1 VIEVTQLAF
10 ATFGGVILEGYVKR
24 QVFLVRL
31 LIGSTALGGV
41 SAFAQQAAAQ
51 AQAAAPAPVQQ
62 GDGEIIVTATRRSE
76 SLQTVPVSVSAV
88 TAQSVAQRGITNVQ
102 SLAVSIPN
110 LSVRPAPATKSA
122 AMLTIR
128 GQVQRDNLITL
139 DPSVGV
145 YVDDIYL
152 SRAYS
157 ALNEL
162 LDPERVEVL
171 RGPQGTL
178 FGRNTIGGAI
188 RVITAKPDTSAGLT
202 GFGYAGIGNY
212 GMLEMGAAVTVPI
225 VQDRL
230 AIRYAGNIRKRNGYT
245 SSYLVSEPYTGDNSI
260 IRKIDT
266 DDEQITSHRLSVRWQ
281 PTESTTLDASYYL
294 FEENSNGVMIANVTG
309 DISTATI
316 TSADPFAFTTS
327 KRTSPQR
334 QDDFFSALTPI
345 RPYSRARSEIA
356 QATLAQE
363 IGDNITFKAIGS
375 YSKSRNNSHTNGSG
389 IVTDS
394 IALVEFSPELSQK
407 QRQYTGEVQLYG
419 NAFGDQLDWISG
431 LYYFSERGSDFS
443 PATTRVFGSTAS
455 AVAFSG
461 VGRNKSKSAFASLTY
476 HVTPE
481 LSIRGGGRYTIDD
494 KAFSGSTRRF
504 SGACVYEPG
513 EGVITSTEPGG
524 PCSLDRSNTY
534 KYWIW
539 DAGIDYKFSNMIFGY
554 LKAGNGVRGG
564 GQQSR
569 AVNTAT
575 ADAFAPDKVVNYE
588 AGIKAQL
595 FNRKW
600 LINAAVFH
608 TDYSNVQQTY
618 IVGPPVA
625 PTTTT
630 VIVNQGSADV
640 NGFEVETNLRLS
652 SALSVSGSVGYT
664 DISLAN
670 KAIVAPFVNRWKYS
684 GAVNLEQPI
693 GNVTLL
699 GQLTYDH
706 SGKFYATQ
714 DPTIPNVHMD
724 GSDLVGARLAVRLDN
739 GLELAIWGRNLTNDK
754 YFTYA
759 TVTADVIGA
768 TVGAPRTYGAQA
780 RFTF

>member
-294 FEENSNGVMIANVTG
+294 FEEQWRDDRQRHGRHQHG
-309 DISTATI
+309 D
-316 TSADPFAFTTS
+316 D
-327 KRTSPQR
+327 
-334 QDDFFSALTPI
+334 
-345 RPYSRARSEIA
+345 Y
-356 QATLAQE
+356 
-363 IGDNITFKAIGS
+363 
-375 YSKSRNNSHTNGSG
+375 
-389 IVTDS
+389 
-394 IALVEFSPELSQK
+394 
-407 QRQYTGEVQLYG
+407 
-419 NAFGDQLDWISG
+419 FG
-431 LYYFSERGSDFS
+431 
-443 PATTRVFGSTAS
+443 
-455 AVAFSG
+455 
-461 VGRNKSKSAFASLTY
+461 
-476 HVTPE
+476 
-481 LSIRGGGRYTIDD
+481 
-494 KAFSGSTRRF
+494 
-504 SGACVYEPG
+504 
-513 EGVITSTEPGG
+513 
-524 PCSLDRSNTY
+524 
-534 KYWIW
+534 
-539 DAGIDYKFSNMIFGY
+539 
-554 LKAGNGVRGG
+554 
-564 GQQSR
+564 
-569 AVNTAT
+569 
-575 ADAFAPDKVVNYE
+575 
-588 AGIKAQL
+588 
-595 FNRKW
+595 
-600 LINAAVFH
+600 
-608 TDYSNVQQTY
+608 
-618 IVGPPVA
+618 
-625 PTTTT
+625 
-630 VIVNQGSADV
+630 
-640 NGFEVETNLRLS
+640 
-652 SALSVSGSVGYT
+652 
-664 DISLAN
+664 
-670 KAIVAPFVNRWKYS
+670 
-684 GAVNLEQPI
+684 
-693 GNVTLL
+693 
-699 GQLTYDH
+699 
-706 SGKFYATQ
+706 
-714 DPTIPNVHMD
+714 
-724 GSDLVGARLAVRLDN
+724 
-739 GLELAIWGRNLTNDK
+739 
-754 YFTYA
+754 
-759 TVTADVIGA
+759 
-768 TVGAPRTYGAQA
+768 
-780 RFTF
+780 